1 MAGETGKDQL
11 RTALVVLATP
21 ANPAAGA
28 GGYTVANGPPTVAAG
43 SEAVRKWFSS
53 KGFDVDPVV
62 GIAFSIS
69 GPGNLFNRT
78 FGRVDPEST
87 VEYDQAALAGRL
99 DKDLLRYVAAVVIGP
114 PPDFGPGN
122 P

>member
-1 MAGETGKDQL
+1 MAGETGKDQR

-21 ANPAAGA
+21 TSPPA
-28 GGYTVANGPPTVAAG
+28 GGYTVANGPPTLPAG
-43 SEAVRKWFSS
+43 PEAVQKWFSS

-78 FGRVDPEST
+78 FGRVDPGST

-99 DKDLLRYVAAVVIGP
+99 DQNLLRYVAAVVVGP

>member
-1 MAGETGKDQL
+1 MAGETGNNQL

-21 ANPAAGA
+21 ADPLAGP
-28 GGYTVANGPPTVAAG
+28 GGYTVANGPPTLTSG
-43 SEAVRKWFSS
+43 PEMVRKWFSS

-78 FGRVDPEST
+78 FGPMDPEST
-87 VEYDQAALAGRL
+87 LEYNQAALAGRL
-99 DKDLLRYVAAVVIGP
+99 DKDLLRYVAAVVVGP